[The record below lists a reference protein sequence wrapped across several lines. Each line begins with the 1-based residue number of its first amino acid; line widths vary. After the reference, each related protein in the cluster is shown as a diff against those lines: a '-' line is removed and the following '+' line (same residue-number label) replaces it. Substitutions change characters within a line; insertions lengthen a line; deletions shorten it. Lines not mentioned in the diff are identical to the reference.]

1 MKWVRISQVSI
12 IPLTVNSGISR
23 LSAPVNAIGNYAT
36 FIGLRYSFSR
46 KRNRFTS
53 VISLV
58 SMLGMVLGVASLI
71 SVLSV
76 MNGFAGELRGRILSL
91 VPHGFVQSTD
101 GISDWSAL
109 GESLLQSEG
118 IVAYSPYISAKVIF
132 SNGRTLRGAVLTAID
147 PVLEAGVSH
156 IPQAMVS
163 GDLNALGDTGFS
175 VVLGTSLARILGVSV
190 GDTLEVTVPRLTV
203 TPLGVF
209 PRSKRL
215 RVVGLFEVGAQP
227 DTYQAYVGL
236 ASGQKLL
243 GPRNAVQGLQLKTND
258 LFLAPEILREAAGSL
273 SGNYQVRD
281 WSQTQG
287 SLFQAVK
294 MEKVMVSLL
303 LLSVVAVAAF
313 NIVSTLVMS
322 VAEKRRDIAVL
333 RTMGARAGGIM
344 AIFMAHGLGLAT
356 VGIGI
361 GAVLGVLLAS
371 NISAITIFLERL
383 LGVKLFDPAVYF
395 ISELPSQLIWGDVVA
410 VILASLLLS
419 LLATLYPAW
428 RAARVAPAEVLRYE

>member
-1 MKWVRISQVSI
+1 MNFR
-12 IPLTVNSGISR
+12 G
-23 LSAPVNAIGNYAT
+23 SAIANYAP

-53 VISLV
+53 IISLV

-71 SVLSV
+71 TVLSV

-91 VPHGFVQSTD
+91 VPHGYIESADGSLADWQSLGATIEQAP
-101 GISDWSAL
+101 GIQAVAPFISD
-109 GESLLQSEG
+109 
-118 IVAYSPYISAKVIF
+118 KVIF
-132 SNGRTLRGAVLTAID
+132 ASGRTLRGGVLTAID
-147 PVLEAGVSH
+147 PVAEASVSE
-156 IPQAMVS
+156 IPSALIR
-163 GDLNALGDTGFS
+163 GKLDDLNGPGFS
-175 VVLGTSLARILGVSV
+175 VILGASLARILGAGV
-190 GDTLEVTVPRLTV
+190 GDLVQVTVPSLTV

-215 RVVGLFEVGAQP
+215 RVVGLFQVGAQP
-227 DTYQAYVGL
+227 DSYQAYLSL
-236 ASGQKLL
+236 ANGQKLM
-243 GPRNAVQGLQLKTND
+243 GSRGEVDGLQLKTAD
-258 LFLAPEILREAAGSL
+258 LFDAPAIMQALQPVLPDGART
-273 SGNYQVRD
+273 VD

-344 AIFMAHGLGLAT
+344 AIFVAHGLGIAA
-356 VGIGI
+356 VGISV
-361 GAVLGVLLAS
+361 GALVGVLLAY
-371 NISAITIFLERL
+371 NISPITVFVENL
-383 LGVKLFDPAVYF
+383 LGVKLFDPSVYF
-395 ISELPSQLIWGDVVA
+395 ISELPSVLLWTDVLA
-410 VILASLLLS
+410 VVVASLLLS

-428 RAARVAPAEVLRYE
+428 RAATVAPAEVLRYE